1 MRCAKLVG
9 PKQFEIGE
17 INEPTNEEDG
27 KVIIDVKKAGI
38 CGSDLH
44 YFEIGGP
51 QGLVTGHEFSG
62 VVVDPGHRED
72 LQVGDRVTALPIS
85 PCLNCEACSKGEYQY
100 CAKTWDEALGLSL
113 TNPGAL
119 SPRIK
124 VREDMVMKLP
134 DEVSFDEGA
143 MVEPTA
149 VGLHA
154 VNLADVKVG
163 DKVLVVGGGIIGL
176 VSAMFAK
183 MDGASYVAVS
193 EANPLRG
200 ENSVNLGVADEYID
214 ARREDFAE
222 YCHSRTGEGFDIV
235 IECCGNKPA
244 VASALA
250 AAKQGG
256 KVVLVGV
263 SIKPIEV
270 PTAIIVTHELSVIGA
285 IAYNKA
291 EFHTVIELMKDKK
304 IDVLKFKSEEVPLS
318 EVQTSYEKLFSGTD
332 KAIKIL
338 IDPNR

>member
-1 MRCAKLVG
+1 MRCVKLVG

-17 INEPTNEEDG
+17 IEEPTSENGD
-27 KVIIDVKKAGI
+27 VIIDVKKAGI

-51 QGLVTGHEFSG
+51 AGLVMGHEFSG
-62 VVVDPGHRED
+62 TVVNPGTRTD

-85 PCLNCEACSKGEYQY
+85 PCMNCEACTNGQIQY
-100 CAKTWDEALGLSL
+100 CAKTWDDSLGLTL
-113 TNPGAL
+113 TRPGAL

-124 VREDMVMKLP
+124 ARADMVMKLP
-134 DEVSFDEGA
+134 DEVSDDEGA
-143 MVEPTA
+143 MIEPTA

-200 ENSVNLGVADEYID
+200 QNSVDLGVADEYID
-214 ARREDFAE
+214 AKREDFVP
-222 YCHSRTGEGFDIV
+222 YCHSKTNGGFDIV
-235 IECCGNKPA
+235 IECCGNTPA
-244 VASALA
+244 VTSALM

-263 SIKPIEV
+263 SLKPIEV
-270 PTAIIVTHELSVIGA
+270 PTAVIVTHELNVMGA
-285 IAYNKA
+285 IAYNKD
-291 EFHTVIELMKDKK
+291 EFQTVIDLMKDKK
-304 IDVLKFKSEEVPLS
+304 IDVFKFKSDEVPLDQ
-318 EVQTSYEKLFSGTD
+318 VQASYERLLGGQD
-332 KAIKIL
+332 KAVKIL
-338 IDPNR
+338 VDPNR